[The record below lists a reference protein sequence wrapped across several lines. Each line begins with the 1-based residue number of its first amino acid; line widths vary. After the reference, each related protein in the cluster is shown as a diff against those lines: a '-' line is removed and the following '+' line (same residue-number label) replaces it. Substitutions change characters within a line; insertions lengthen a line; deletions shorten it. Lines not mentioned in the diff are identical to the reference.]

1 MSKKKVVVKGG
12 GNNLY
17 YVSESSGTLYVYK
30 GSTWGSDTQIGKTR
44 TMADALAIIKSHSGR
59 DIESIG

>member
-1 MSKKKVVVKGG
+1 MTKKRVIVKGG

-17 YVSESSGTLYVYK
+17 YVSESSGSVYVYK
-30 GSTWGSDTQIGKTR
+30 GSVWSSDTQIGKTR
-44 TMADALAIIKSHSGR
+44 SLSDALSLIKSHSGR

>member
-12 GNNLY
+12 GSNLY
-17 YVSESSGTLYVYK
+17 YVSEYSSIFYVYK
-30 GSTWGSDTQIGKTR
+30 NDTQIGKTK
-44 TMADALAIIKSHSGR
+44 TMDDALALIKSYSGR